1 MSTGIH
7 DTPDTFSATVESGL
21 ARHTSIFNF
30 EKNFIDCVP
39 YRYTVG
45 GGLCNQLGA
54 HINAIALSAALGAH
68 SLVLPTSATRDSF
81 AKAFMD
87 TEFMCVD
94 SSTLFD
100 FAATREALY
109 GVHHRRSNQ

>member
-1 MSTGIH
+1 MN
-7 DTPDTFSATVESGL
+7 L
-21 ARHTSIFNF
+21 
-30 EKNFIDCVP
+30 CVP
-39 YRYTVG
+39 SRYTVG

-68 SLVLPTSATRDSF
+68 SLVLPSSATRDSF

-94 SSTLFD
+94 SSALFD
-100 FAATREALY
+100 VAATREAIY